1 MEGGCEVEIAAFAP
15 IAFSVINQ
23 NNISQS
29 YYIYTHIIINCSFK
43 SRHTH
48 ECCSAISENSFFFVC
63 LHGKYFCSMMIF
75 HEFHVYVS
83 LFLLQLFTLYC
94 VGGGFLYIS
103 HKFWKIF
110 YFQQNDTLERVCER
124 LQLFYFVC
132 VFLSAFMHKHMM
144 RV

>member
-75 HEFHVYVS
+75 HEFHVC
-83 LFLLQLFTLYC
+83 FTLFYPTI
-94 VGGGFLYIS
+94 YIILCGWWFFI
-103 HKFWKIF
+103 H
-110 YFQQNDTLERVCER
+110 
-124 LQLFYFVC
+124 
-132 VFLSAFMHKHMM
+132 
-144 RV
+144 